1 MSDWGPILVSVLLFV
16 LFTPGLLFQLPG
28 HHRVVDFGSFR
39 TSGAAILVHA
49 LLYFALILPCTAK
62 MLQAMMSQG
71 LLGMVHGAS
80 KLHHVVVQSDLP
92 INRTSR

>member
-49 LLYFALILPCTAK
+49 LLYFALVCVFCSC
-62 MLQAMMSQG
+62 Q
-71 LLGMVHGAS
+71 VHFYIG
-80 KLHHVVVQSDLP
+80 
-92 INRTSR
+92 